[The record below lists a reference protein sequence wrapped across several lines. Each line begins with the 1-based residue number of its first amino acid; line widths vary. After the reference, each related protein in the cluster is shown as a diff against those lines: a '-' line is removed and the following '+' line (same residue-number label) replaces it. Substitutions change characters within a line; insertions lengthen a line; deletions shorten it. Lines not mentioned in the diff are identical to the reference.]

1 MFRLSKTVLKLVFIL
16 FVQQNAFAQ
25 NNTINLSFNN
35 ADVDAVIATVARA
48 TNRSIIVDPKVR
60 GKISLM
66 SSQPLTPDQAIDS
79 LSTALRMNG
88 FALVNTPG
96 GYRVVTEADAKLQSS
111 QTYTGTTGVTGD
123 QIITRVFQLN
133 FESAANVVNL
143 LRPLISPNNTINA
156 LPGNNSILVTD
167 YASNIGRIEKIIQSI
182 DNPTATKVETIALKN
197 AQAVKIA
204 ALVNRA
210 LETSVPQG
218 GDPTS
223 RPTVLADPRTNSLIV
238 RGGNAERLGQ
248 IRRLVATLDTS
259 RNVGSI
265 YVVPL
270 KNAEAAKLAIT
281 LRALVAADGSSNDPT
296 NSNAQGNTNL
306 NALAPMIPNQGG
318 IPPMNPGG
326 GMGGIGGVGGASPL
340 GGGVSAGASTA
351 LTSTSAPSTGGI
363 IQADPNTNSL
373 IITATE
379 PVFND
384 LMKVI
389 AQLDRRRAQVYIE
402 SMIVEL
408 TDANAAEL
416 GVQWQALNSSN
427 TAFAGTNFNGPAA
440 SGNTNILGASAA
452 INAALGAAAGAAVAG
467 PTLGFGLNVGSI
479 TSFGNNLA
487 FSSLLRA
494 VSTISGANVL
504 STPNLMTLDNEEA
517 RIIVG
522 QNIPIVTG
530 SYAQTGSSSTVTPFQ
545 TFARQ
550 DVGLTLRV
558 RPQVSENGTVKLQIF
573 QEVSSIQD
581 VSSTTGI
588 ILNKRNVE
596 SNVIVEDGQI
606 IVLGGL
612 IGDNYT
618 DGSSKIPLL
627 GDLPLIGQL
636 FRYDNKSRT
645 RTNLMVFIRPT
656 VLRTNE
662 QNNIFSNNKVDDFEE
677 KRKNFVQAPL
687 LLKKENLDASN
698 LRDVR
703 DIMHDIAP

>member
-1 MFRLSKTVLKLVFIL
+1 MFRLFKTTFTLVLIL
-16 FVQQNAFAQ
+16 LVQQNIFAQ
-25 NNTINLSFNN
+25 SSGINLSFNN
-35 ADVDAVIATVARA
+35 ADVEAVISTVARA
-48 TNRSIIVDPKVR
+48 TNRTIVVDPKVR
-60 GKISLM
+60 GKISLS
-66 SSQPLTPDQAIDS
+66 SSQALTPDQAIDS

-88 FALVNTPG
+88 FALVNTAG

-111 QTYTGTTGVTGD
+111 QTYTSTTGVTGD

-133 FESAANVVNL
+133 FESAANVVAII
-143 LRPLISPNNTINA
+143 RPLVSPNNTINA

-167 YASNIGRIEKIIQSI
+167 YASNIGRIEKIIQSV
-182 DNPTATKVETIALKN
+182 DNPTSTKVETIALKN
-197 AQAVKIA
+197 AQASKVA
-204 ALVNRA
+204 SLVNRA

-218 GDPTS
+218 SDPMS
-223 RPTVLADPRTNSLIV
+223 KPTILADPRTNSLII
-238 RGGNAERLGQ
+238 RGGNAERLAQ
-248 IRRLVATLDTS
+248 IRRLAAQLDAS
-259 RNVGSI
+259 KNVGNI

-281 LRALVAADGSSNDPT
+281 LRALVAADNSSADPT
-296 NSNAQGNTNL
+296 NINPQGNANVNAQ
-306 NALAPMIPNQGG
+306 MPNQSA
-318 IPPMNPGG
+318 INPMNVA
-326 GMGGIGGVGGASPL
+326 GMNIANPL
-340 GGGVSAGASTA
+340 GGGPSAAASSA

-379 PVFND
+379 PVYKD
-384 LMKVI
+384 LLKVI
-389 AQLDRRRAQVYIE
+389 EQLDRRRAQVYIE

-408 TDANAAEL
+408 TAANAAEL
-416 GVQWQALNSSN
+416 GVQWQALNSAN
-427 TAFAGTNFNGPAA
+427 TAYGGTNFNGPAS
-440 SGNTNILGASAA
+440 SGNTNIFGASAA
-452 INAALGAAAGAAVAG
+452 INSALGTAAAGAAVPA
-467 PTLGFGLNVGSI
+467 LGLGLNIGSI
-479 TSFGNNLA
+479 TNFGSNLA

-530 SYAQTGSSSTVTPFQ
+530 SYAQTGSTATVTPFQ
-545 TFARQ
+545 TYTRQ

-627 GDLPLIGQL
+627 GDLPLIGGL

-645 RTNLMVFIRPT
+645 RTNLMVFIRPS
-656 VLRTNE
+656 VLRNNE
-662 QNNIFSNNKVDDFEE
+662 QNNIFSNNKLDDLEE
-677 KRKNFVQAPL
+677 KRKTFVQAPM
-687 LLKKENLDASN
+687 LLKKENLTATT
-698 LRDVR
+698 LRDIR
-703 DIMHDIAP
+703 DIMHDVAP

>member
-1 MFRLSKTVLKLVFIL
+1 VLIL
-16 FVQQNAFAQ
+16 LVQQNIFAQ
-25 NNTINLSFNN
+25 SSGINLSFNN
-35 ADVDAVIATVARA
+35 ADVEAVISTVARA
-48 TNRSIIVDPKVR
+48 TNRSIVIDPKVR
-60 GKISLM
+60 GKISLN
-66 SSQPLTPDQAIDS
+66 SSQALTPDQAIDS

-88 FALVNTPG
+88 FALVNTAG

-111 QTYTGTTGVTGD
+111 QTYTSRTGVTGD

-133 FESAANVVNL
+133 FESAANVVAII
-143 LRPLISPNNTINA
+143 RPLVSPNNTINA

-167 YASNIGRIEKIIQSI
+167 YASNIERIEKIIQSV
-182 DNPTATKVETIALKN
+182 DNPSSTRVETIALKN
-197 AQAVKIA
+197 AQAIKVA
-204 ALVNRA
+204 SLVNRA

-218 GDPTS
+218 GDPMS
-223 RPTVLADPRTNSLIV
+223 KPTILADPRTNSLII
-238 RGGNAERLGQ
+238 RGGNPERLAQ
-248 IRRLVATLDTS
+248 IRGLAAKLDAS
-259 RNVGSI
+259 KNVGNI

-270 KNAEAAKLAIT
+270 KNAEASKLAIT
-281 LRALVAADGSSNDPT
+281 LRALVAADNSSADPG
-296 NSNAQGNTNL
+296 NVNPQGNANL
-306 NALAPMIPNQGG
+306 NAQVPNQGV
-318 IPPMNPGG
+318 INPMTAV
-326 GMGGIGGVGGASPL
+326 GMNSANPL
-340 GGGVSAGASTA
+340 GGAPSAAASSA
-351 LTSTSAPSTGGI
+351 LTSSSAPSTGGV

-379 PVFND
+379 PVYKD
-384 LMKVI
+384 LLRVI
-389 AQLDRRRAQVYIE
+389 EQLDRRRAQVYIE

-408 TDANAAEL
+408 TAANAAEL
-416 GVQWQALNSSN
+416 GVQWQALNGSN
-427 TAFAGTNFNGPAA
+427 TAYAGTNFNGPAS
-440 SGNTNILGASAA
+440 SGNTNIFGSSAT
-452 INAALGAAAGAAVAG
+452 INSVLGAAAVGAAVPA
-467 PTLGFGLNVGSI
+467 LGLGLNIGSI
-479 TSFGNNLA
+479 TNFGNNLA

-530 SYAQTGSSSTVTPFQ
+530 SYAQTGSTATVTPFQ
-545 TFARQ
+545 TYTRQ

-627 GDLPLIGQL
+627 GDLPLIGGL

-645 RTNLMVFIRPT
+645 RTNLMVFIRPS
-656 VLRTNE
+656 VLRNND
-662 QNNIFSNNKVDDFEE
+662 QNNIFSNNKLDDLEE
-677 KRKNFVQAPL
+677 KRKTFVQAPL
-687 LLKKENLDASN
+687 LLKKENLTATT
-698 LRDVR
+698 LRDIR
-703 DIMHDIAP
+703 DIMHDVAP

>member
-1 MFRLSKTVLKLVFIL
+1 MFRLSRTFLQLVLIL
-16 FVQQNAFAQ
+16 FVQQNSFAQ
-25 NNTINLSFNN
+25 NNNINLNFNN
-35 ADVDAVIATVARA
+35 ADVDAVISTISRA

-66 SSQPLTPDQAIDS
+66 SSQPLTPDQAIDR

-111 QTYTGTTGVTGD
+111 QLYTARTDVAGD
-123 QIITRVFQLN
+123 QIITRVFHLN
-133 FESAANVVNL
+133 FASAANVVNL

-156 LPGNNSILVTD
+156 LPGNNSIVVTD
-167 YASNIGRIEKIIQSI
+167 YASNLGRIEKIIQSV
-182 DNPTATKVETIALKN
+182 DNPAATKVETIALNN
-197 AQAVKIA
+197 AQAAKVA

-218 GDPTS
+218 GDPLS
-223 RPTVLADPRTNSLIV
+223 KPTVLADPRTNSLII
-238 RGGNAERLGQ
+238 RSGNAERLAQ

-259 RNVGSI
+259 KNVGSI

-296 NSNAQGNTNL
+296 NTNAQGNSNI
-306 NALAPMIPNQGG
+306 NARAPTTPNQGAAAA
-318 IPPMNPGG
+318 MNLGGAGG
-326 GMGGIGGVGGASPL
+326 GAGGANPL
-340 GGGVSAGASTA
+340 GGGSSAAASTA
-351 LTSTSAPSTGGI
+351 LTSTSEPSTGGI

-379 PVFND
+379 PVFRD

-408 TDANAAEL
+408 TDQNAAEL

-427 TAFAGTNFNGPAA
+427 TAFAGTNFIGPTT
-440 SGNTNILGASAA
+440 SGNTNIIGASAA
-452 INAALGAAAGAAVAG
+452 INAVLGTAGAVATA
-467 PTLGFGLNVGSI
+467 PLGLGLNVGSI
-479 TSFGNNLA
+479 TSFGKNLA

-530 SYAQTGSSSTVTPFQ
+530 SYAQTGSATTVTPFQ
-545 TFARQ
+545 TFTRQ

-573 QEVSSIQD
+573 QEVSSIQNF
-581 VSSTTGI
+581 SAATGVV
-588 ILNKRNVE
+588 LNKRNVE

-612 IGDNYT
+612 IGDDYT
-618 DGSSKIPLL
+618 DGSSKIPWL
-627 GDLPLIGQL
+627 GDLPLIGAL
-636 FRYDNKSRT
+636 FRYDNKSRK
-645 RTNLMVFIRPT
+645 RSNLMVFIRPT
-656 VLRTNE
+656 VLRNNE
-662 QNNIFSNNKVDDFEE
+662 ENNIFSNNKLDDMEE
-677 KRKNFVQAPL
+677 KRKSFVQAPM
-687 LLKKENLDASN
+687 LLKKENLNASD

>member
-1 MFRLSKTVLKLVFIL
+1 MFRLFKTTFTLVLIL
-16 FVQQNAFAQ
+16 LVQQNIFAQ
-25 NNTINLSFNN
+25 SSGINLSFNN
-35 ADVDAVIATVARA
+35 ADVEAVISTVARA
-48 TNRSIIVDPKVR
+48 TNRTIVVDPKVR
-60 GKISLM
+60 GKISLS
-66 SSQPLTPDQAIDS
+66 SSQALTPDQAIDS

-88 FALVNTPG
+88 FALVNTAG

-111 QTYTGTTGVTGD
+111 QTYTSTTGVTGD

-133 FESAANVVNL
+133 FESAANVVAII
-143 LRPLISPNNTINA
+143 RPLVSPNNTINA

-167 YASNIGRIEKIIQSI
+167 YASNIGRIEKIIQSV
-182 DNPTATKVETIALKN
+182 DNPTSTKVETIALKN
-197 AQAVKIA
+197 AQASKVA
-204 ALVNRA
+204 SLVNRA

-218 GDPTS
+218 SDPMS
-223 RPTVLADPRTNSLIV
+223 KPTILADPRTNSLII
-238 RGGNAERLGQ
+238 RGGNAERLAQ
-248 IRRLVATLDTS
+248 IRRLAAQLDAS
-259 RNVGSI
+259 KNVGNI

-281 LRALVAADGSSNDPT
+281 LRALVAADNSSADPT
-296 NSNAQGNTNL
+296 NINPQGNANVNAQ
-306 NALAPMIPNQGG
+306 IPNQSA
-318 IPPMNPGG
+318 INPMNVA
-326 GMGGIGGVGGASPL
+326 GMNIANPL
-340 GGGVSAGASTA
+340 GGGPSAAASSA

-379 PVFND
+379 PVYKD
-384 LMKVI
+384 LLKVI
-389 AQLDRRRAQVYIE
+389 EQLDRRRAQVYIE

-408 TDANAAEL
+408 TAANAAEL
-416 GVQWQALNSSN
+416 GVQWQALNSAN
-427 TAFAGTNFNGPAA
+427 TAYGGTNFNGPAS
-440 SGNTNILGASAA
+440 SGNTNIFGASAA
-452 INAALGAAAGAAVAG
+452 INSALGTAAAGAAVPA
-467 PTLGFGLNVGSI
+467 LGLGLNIGSI
-479 TSFGNNLA
+479 TNFGSNLA

-530 SYAQTGSSSTVTPFQ
+530 SYAQTGSTATVTPFQ
-545 TFARQ
+545 TYTRQ

-627 GDLPLIGQL
+627 GDLPLIGGL

-645 RTNLMVFIRPT
+645 RTNLMVFIRPS
-656 VLRTNE
+656 VLRNNE
-662 QNNIFSNNKVDDFEE
+662 QNNIFSNNKLDDLEE
-677 KRKNFVQAPL
+677 KRKTFVQAPL
-687 LLKKENLDASN
+687 LLKKENLTATT
-698 LRDVR
+698 LRDIR
-703 DIMHDIAP
+703 DIMHDVAP

>member
-1 MFRLSKTVLKLVFIL
+1 MFRLSKTFLQLVLTL
-16 FVQQNAFAQ
+16 FVQQNSFAQ
-25 NNTINLSFNN
+25 NNNINLNFNN
-35 ADVDAVIATVARA
+35 ADVDAVISTIARA

-66 SSQPLTPDQAIDS
+66 SSQPLTPDQAIDR

-111 QTYTGTTGVTGD
+111 QTFSSTTGVTGD
-123 QIITRVFQLN
+123 QIITRVFHLN
-133 FESAANVVNL
+133 FASAASVVNL

-167 YASNIGRIEKIIQSI
+167 YASNLGRIEKIIQSV
-182 DNPTATKVETIALKN
+182 DNPSATKVETIALKN
-197 AQAVKIA
+197 ALATKVAV
-204 ALVNRA
+204 LVNRA

-218 GDPTS
+218 SDPTS
-223 RPTVLADPRTNSLIV
+223 KPTVLADPRTNSLII
-238 RGGNAERLGQ
+238 RSGNAERLVQ

-259 RNVGSI
+259 KNVGSI

-281 LRALVAADGSSNDPT
+281 LRALVAAESASSDST
-296 NSNAQGNTNL
+296 NTNTQGNPNL
-306 NALAPMIPNQGG
+306 NAQTPMNPNQGG
-318 IPPMNPGG
+318 VSPMNIGG
-326 GMGGIGGVGGASPL
+326 GAGGANSL
-340 GGGVSAGASTA
+340 GGGPSAAATTA
-351 LTSTSAPSTGGI
+351 LTSSSNPSTGGI

-379 PVFND
+379 PVFKD

-402 SMIVEL
+402 SIIVEL
-408 TDANAAEL
+408 SDANAAEL

-427 TAFAGTNFNGPAA
+427 TAFAGTNFTGPAT
-440 SGNTNILGASAA
+440 SGNTNIIGASAA
-452 INAALGAAAGAAVAG
+452 INAVLGAAAVGTTAPAA
-467 PTLGFGLNVGSI
+467 LGLGLNVGTI
-479 TSFGNNLA
+479 TTFGNNLA

-494 VSTISGANVL
+494 ISTISGSNVL

-517 RIIVG
+517 RIVVG
-522 QNIPIVTG
+522 ENIPIVTG
-530 SYAQTGSSSTVTPFQ
+530 SYAQTGSTSTVTPFQ
-545 TFARQ
+545 TFTRQ

-558 RPQVSENGTVKLQIF
+558 RPQVSDNGTVKLQIF
-573 QEVSSIQD
+573 QEVSSIQSG
-581 VSSTTGI
+581 SSTTGY

-618 DGSSKIPLL
+618 DGSSKIPFL
-627 GDLPLIGQL
+627 GDIPLIGGL
-636 FRYDNKSRT
+636 FRYDNKSRK
-645 RTNLMVFIRPT
+645 RTNLMVFIRPS
-656 VLRTNE
+656 VLRNNE
-662 QNNIFSNNKVDDFEE
+662 QNNIFSNNKLDDFEE
-677 KRKNFVQAPL
+677 KRKSFTQVPL
-687 LLKKENLDASN
+687 FPKNDNLNTAS

-703 DIMHDIAP
+703 DIMHNIAP

>member
-1 MFRLSKTVLKLVFIL
+1 MFGSLKTICTLALLLI
-16 FVQQNAFAQ
+16 VQQNCFAQ
-25 NNTINLSFNN
+25 NTGINLAFNN
-35 ADVDAVIATVARA
+35 ADVEAVIATVSRA
-48 TNRSIIVDPKVR
+48 TNRSIVVDPKVR
-60 GKISLM
+60 GKISLN

-88 FALVNTPG
+88 FALVNTAG

-111 QTYTGTTGVTGD
+111 QTYTATTGVTGD

-133 FESAANVVNL
+133 FESAANVVAII
-143 LRPLISPNNTINA
+143 RPLVSPNNTINA

-167 YASNIGRIEKIIQSI
+167 YASNIGRIEKIIQSV
-182 DNPTATKVETIALKN
+182 DNPRSSRVETIALKN
-197 AQAVKIA
+197 AQASKVA
-204 ALVNRA
+204 SLVNRA

-218 GDPTS
+218 GDPMS
-223 RPTVLADPRTNSLIV
+223 KPTILADPRTNSLII
-238 RGGNAERLGQ
+238 RGGNAERLAQ
-248 IRRLVATLDTS
+248 IRGLAAKLDAS
-259 RNVGSI
+259 KNVGNI

-281 LRALVAADGSSNDPT
+281 LRALVAADNSSADST
-296 NSNAQGNTNL
+296 NINPQGNANVNAQ
-306 NALAPMIPNQGG
+306 IPNQSA
-318 IPPMNPGG
+318 INPMNVA
-326 GMGGIGGVGGASPL
+326 GMNSTNSLGGAP
-340 GGGVSAGASTA
+340 SAAASSA
-351 LTSTSAPSTGGI
+351 LTSSSAPSTGGV

-379 PVFND
+379 PVYKD
-384 LMKVI
+384 LLRVI
-389 AQLDRRRAQVYIE
+389 EQLDRRRAQVYIE

-408 TDANAAEL
+408 TAANAAEL
-416 GVQWQALNSSN
+416 GVQWQALNSAN
-427 TAFAGTNFNGPAA
+427 TAFGGTNFNGPAT
-440 SGNTNILGASAA
+440 SGNTNIFGASAA
-452 INAALGAAAGAAVAG
+452 INSALGTAAAGAAVPA
-467 PTLGFGLNVGSI
+467 LGLGLNIGSI
-479 TSFGNNLA
+479 TNFGSNLA

-530 SYAQTGSSSTVTPFQ
+530 SYAQTGSTATVTPFQ
-545 TFARQ
+545 TFTRQ

-581 VSSTTGI
+581 ASSTTGI

-627 GDLPLIGQL
+627 GDLPLIGGL

-645 RTNLMVFIRPT
+645 RTNLMVFIRPS
-656 VLRTNE
+656 VLRNNE
-662 QNNIFSNNKVDDFEE
+662 QNNIFSNNKLDDLEE
-677 KRKNFVQAPL
+677 KRKTFVQAPL
-687 LLKKENLDASN
+687 LLKKENLTATT
-698 LRDVR
+698 LRDIR

>member
-1 MFRLSKTVLKLVFIL
+1 MFRLFKTTFTLVLIL
-16 FVQQNAFAQ
+16 LVQQNIFAQ
-25 NNTINLSFNN
+25 SSGINLSFNN
-35 ADVDAVIATVARA
+35 ADVEAVISTVARA
-48 TNRSIIVDPKVR
+48 TNRTIVVDPKVR
-60 GKISLM
+60 GKISLS
-66 SSQPLTPDQAIDS
+66 SSQALTPDQAIDS

-88 FALVNTPG
+88 FALVNTAG

-111 QTYTGTTGVTGD
+111 QTYTSTTGVTGD

-133 FESAANVVNL
+133 FESAANVVAII
-143 LRPLISPNNTINA
+143 RPLVSPNNTINA

-167 YASNIGRIEKIIQSI
+167 YASNIGRIEKIIQSV
-182 DNPTATKVETIALKN
+182 DNPTSTKVETIALKN
-197 AQAVKIA
+197 AQASKVA
-204 ALVNRA
+204 SLVNRA

-218 GDPTS
+218 SDPMS
-223 RPTVLADPRTNSLIV
+223 KPTILADPRTNSLII
-238 RGGNAERLGQ
+238 RGGNAERLAQ
-248 IRRLVATLDTS
+248 IRRLAAQLDAS
-259 RNVGSI
+259 KNVGNI

-281 LRALVAADGSSNDPT
+281 LRALVAADNSSADPT
-296 NSNAQGNTNL
+296 NINPQGNANVNAQ
-306 NALAPMIPNQGG
+306 MPNQSA
-318 IPPMNPGG
+318 INPMNVA
-326 GMGGIGGVGGASPL
+326 GMNIANPL
-340 GGGVSAGASTA
+340 GGGPSAAASSA

-379 PVFND
+379 PVYKD
-384 LMKVI
+384 LLKVI
-389 AQLDRRRAQVYIE
+389 EQLDRRRAQVYIE

-408 TDANAAEL
+408 TAANAAEL
-416 GVQWQALNSSN
+416 GVQWQALNSAN
-427 TAFAGTNFNGPAA
+427 TAYGGTNFNGPAS
-440 SGNTNILGASAA
+440 SGNTNIFGASAA
-452 INAALGAAAGAAVAG
+452 INSALGTAAAGAAVPA
-467 PTLGFGLNVGSI
+467 LGLGLNIGSI
-479 TSFGNNLA
+479 TNFGSNLA

-530 SYAQTGSSSTVTPFQ
+530 SYAQTGSTATVTPFQ
-545 TFARQ
+545 TYTRQ

-627 GDLPLIGQL
+627 GDLPLIGGL

-645 RTNLMVFIRPT
+645 RTNLMVFIRPS
-656 VLRTNE
+656 VLRNNE
-662 QNNIFSNNKVDDFEE
+662 QNNIFSNNKLDDLEE
-677 KRKNFVQAPL
+677 KRKTFVQAPL
-687 LLKKENLDASN
+687 LLKKENLTATT
-698 LRDVR
+698 LRDIR
-703 DIMHDIAP
+703 DIMHDVAP

>member
-1 MFRLSKTVLKLVFIL
+1 MFSLFKTAFTLVLIL
-16 FVQQNAFAQ
+16 LVQQNIFAQ
-25 NNTINLSFNN
+25 SSGINLSFNN
-35 ADVDAVIATVARA
+35 ADVEAVISTVARA
-48 TNRSIIVDPKVR
+48 TNRTIVVDPKVR
-60 GKISLM
+60 GKISLS
-66 SSQPLTPDQAIDS
+66 SSQALTPDQAIDS

-88 FALVNTPG
+88 FALVNTAG

-111 QTYTGTTGVTGD
+111 QTYTSTTGVTGD

-133 FESAANVVNL
+133 FESAANVVAII
-143 LRPLISPNNTINA
+143 RPLVSPNNTINA

-167 YASNIGRIEKIIQSI
+167 YASNIGRIEKIIQSV
-182 DNPTATKVETIALKN
+182 DNPTSTKVETIALKN
-197 AQAVKIA
+197 AQASKVA
-204 ALVNRA
+204 SLVNRA

-218 GDPTS
+218 SDPMS
-223 RPTVLADPRTNSLIV
+223 KPTILADPRTNSLII
-238 RGGNAERLGQ
+238 RGGNAERLAQ
-248 IRRLVATLDTS
+248 IRRLAAQLDAS
-259 RNVGSI
+259 KNVGNI

-281 LRALVAADGSSNDPT
+281 LRALVAADNSSTDPT
-296 NSNAQGNTNL
+296 NINPQGNANL
-306 NALAPMIPNQGG
+306 NAQIPNQGA
-318 IPPMNPGG
+318 INPMTAV
-326 GMGGIGGVGGASPL
+326 GMNSANPL
-340 GGGVSAGASTA
+340 GGAPSAAASSA
-351 LTSTSAPSTGGI
+351 LTSSSAPSTGGV

-379 PVFND
+379 PVYKD
-384 LMKVI
+384 LLKVI
-389 AQLDRRRAQVYIE
+389 EQLDRRRAQVYIE

-408 TDANAAEL
+408 TAANAAEL

-427 TAFAGTNFNGPAA
+427 TAYAGTNFNGPAS
-440 SGNTNILGASAA
+440 SGNTNIFGSSATVNSILGT
-452 INAALGAAAGAAVAG
+452 AAAGAAVS
-467 PTLGFGLNVGSI
+467 PLGLGLNIGSI
-479 TSFGNNLA
+479 TNFGSNLA

-530 SYAQTGSSSTVTPFQ
+530 SYAQTGSTATVTPFQ
-545 TFARQ
+545 TYTRQ

-627 GDLPLIGQL
+627 GDLPLIGGL

-645 RTNLMVFIRPT
+645 RTNLMVFIRPS
-656 VLRTNE
+656 VLRNNE
-662 QNNIFSNNKVDDFEE
+662 QNNIFSNNKLDDLEE
-677 KRKNFVQAPL
+677 KRKTFVQAPL
-687 LLKKENLDASN
+687 LLKKENLTATT
-698 LRDVR
+698 LRDIR
-703 DIMHDIAP
+703 DIMHDVAP

>member
-1 MFRLSKTVLKLVFIL
+1 MFRLSKTFLQLVLIL
-16 FVQQNAFAQ
+16 FVQQNSFAQ
-25 NNTINLSFNN
+25 NNNINLNFNN
-35 ADVDAVIATVARA
+35 ADVDAVISTIARA

-66 SSQPLTPDQAIDS
+66 SSQPLTPDQAIDR

-111 QTYTGTTGVTGD
+111 QIYTAKTDVAGD
-123 QIITRVFQLN
+123 QIITRVFHLN
-133 FESAANVVNL
+133 FATAANVVNL

-156 LPGNNSILVTD
+156 LPGNNSIVVTD
-167 YASNIGRIEKIIQSI
+167 YASNLGRIEKIIQSV
-182 DNPTATKVETIALKN
+182 DNPAATKVETIALNN
-197 AQAVKIA
+197 AQAAKVA

-218 GDPTS
+218 GDPLS
-223 RPTVLADPRTNSLIV
+223 KPTVLADPRTNSLII
-238 RGGNAERLGQ
+238 RSGNAERLAQ

-259 RNVGSI
+259 KNVGSI

-296 NSNAQGNTNL
+296 NT
-306 NALAPMIPNQGG
+306 NALGNSNINARAPTTPNQGAASA
-318 IPPMNPGG
+318 MNL
-326 GMGGIGGVGGASPL
+326 GGAGGAGGANPL
-340 GGGVSAGASTA
+340 GGGSSAAASTA
-351 LTSTSAPSTGGI
+351 LTSTSEPSTGGI

-379 PVFND
+379 PVFRD

-408 TDANAAEL
+408 TDQNAAEL

-427 TAFAGTNFNGPAA
+427 TAFAGTNFIGPST
-440 SGNTNILGASAA
+440 SGNTNIIGASAA
-452 INAALGAAAGAAVAG
+452 INAVLGTAGAVATA
-467 PTLGFGLNVGSI
+467 PLGLGLNVGSI
-479 TSFGNNLA
+479 TSFGKNLA

-530 SYAQTGSSSTVTPFQ
+530 SYAQTGSATTVTPFQ
-545 TFARQ
+545 TFTRQ

-573 QEVSSIQD
+573 QEVSSIQNFSAANG
-581 VSSTTGI
+581 VV
-588 ILNKRNVE
+588 LNKRNVE

-612 IGDNYT
+612 IGDDYT
-618 DGSSKIPLL
+618 DGSSKIPWL
-627 GDLPLIGQL
+627 GDLPLIGAL
-636 FRYDNKSRT
+636 FRYDNKSRK
-645 RTNLMVFIRPT
+645 RSNLMVFIRPT
-656 VLRTNE
+656 VLRNNE
-662 QNNIFSNNKVDDFEE
+662 ENNIFSNNKLDDMEE
-677 KRKNFVQAPL
+677 KRKSFVQAPM
-687 LLKKENLDASN
+687 LLKKENLNASD

>member
-1 MFRLSKTVLKLVFIL
+1 MFRLSKTVLKLVFVL

-111 QTYTGTTGVTGD
+111 QTFTATPGVTGD

-167 YASNIGRIEKIIQSI
+167 YASNIGRIEKIIQSV
-182 DNPTATKVETIALKN
+182 DNPTATKVETIALRN

-210 LETSVPQG
+210 LETSGAPQG
-218 GDPTS
+218 SDPLS
-223 RPTVLADPRTNSLIV
+223 KPTVLADPRTNSLII

-259 RNVGSI
+259 KNVGSI

-270 KNAEAAKLAIT
+270 KNAEASKLAIT
-281 LRALVAADGSSNDPT
+281 LRALVAADSSSNDPN

-306 NALAPMIPNQGG
+306 NALAPMVPNQGG
-318 IPPMNPGG
+318 IPPMNMGGG
-326 GMGGIGGVGGASPL
+326 GMGGVGGANSL
-340 GGGVSAGASTA
+340 GGGPSAGATTA

-408 TDANAAEL
+408 TDTNAAEL

-427 TAFAGTNFNGPAA
+427 TAFAGTNFTNLP
-440 SGNTNILGASAA
+440 STTNIIGASAA
-452 INAALGAAAGAAVAG
+452 INAVLGAGAVGVAA
-467 PTLGFGLNVGSI
+467 PILGTGLNVGSI
-479 TSFGNNLA
+479 TNFGNNVA

-494 VSTISGANVL
+494 ITNISGANVL

-545 TFARQ
+545 TYTRQ

-558 RPQVSENGTVKLQIF
+558 RPQVSDNGTVKLQIF
-573 QEVSSIQD
+573 QEQSSILDQ
-581 VSSTTGI
+581 SQASGI

-618 DGSSKIPLL
+618 DGSSKIPVL
-627 GDLPLIGQL
+627 GDIPIIGQL

-662 QNNIFSNNKVDDFEE
+662 QNNIFSNNKLDDFEE

-687 LLKKENLDASN
+687 LLKKENLNASN

>member
-1 MFRLSKTVLKLVFIL
+1 MFRLFKTAFTLASIL
-16 FVQQNAFAQ
+16 LVQQNIFAQ
-25 NNTINLSFNN
+25 GSGINLSFNN
-35 ADVDAVIATVARA
+35 ADVEAVISTVARA
-48 TNRSIIVDPKVR
+48 TNRTIVVDPKVR
-60 GKISLM
+60 GKISLN
-66 SSQPLTPDQAIDS
+66 SSQALTPDQAIDS

-88 FALVNTPG
+88 FALVNTAG

-111 QTYTGTTGVTGD
+111 QTYTSTTGVTGD

-133 FESAANVVNL
+133 FESAANVVAII
-143 LRPLISPNNTINA
+143 RPLVSPNNTINA

-167 YASNIGRIEKIIQSI
+167 YASNIGRIEKIIQSV
-182 DNPTATKVETIALKN
+182 DNPTSTKVETIALKN
-197 AQAVKIA
+197 AQAGKVA
-204 ALVNRA
+204 GLVNRA

-218 GDPTS
+218 SDPMS
-223 RPTVLADPRTNSLIV
+223 KPTILADPRTNSLII
-238 RGGNAERLGQ
+238 RGGNAERLAQ
-248 IRRLVATLDTS
+248 IRRLAAQLDAAK
-259 RNVGSI
+259 NVGNI

-281 LRALVAADGSSNDPT
+281 LRALVAADSSSADAT
-296 NSNAQGNTNL
+296 NINPQGNANL
-306 NALAPMIPNQGG
+306 NAQVPNQGA
-318 IPPMNPGG
+318 INPMTAV
-326 GMGGIGGVGGASPL
+326 GMNNANPL
-340 GGGVSAGASTA
+340 GGAPSAAASSA
-351 LTSTSAPSTGGI
+351 LTSSSAPSTGGV

-379 PVFND
+379 PVYKD
-384 LMKVI
+384 LLRVI
-389 AQLDRRRAQVYIE
+389 EQLDRRRAQVYIE

-408 TDANAAEL
+408 TAANAAEL

-427 TAFAGTNFNGPAA
+427 TAYAGTNFNGPAS
-440 SGNTNILGASAA
+440 SGNTNIFGSSATVNSILGTA
-452 INAALGAAAGAAVAG
+452 GAGAAVS
-467 PTLGFGLNVGSI
+467 PLGLGLNIGSI
-479 TSFGNNLA
+479 TNFGSNLA

-530 SYAQTGSSSTVTPFQ
+530 SYAQTGSTATVTPFQ
-545 TFARQ
+545 TFTRQ

-627 GDLPLIGQL
+627 GDLPLIGGL

-645 RTNLMVFIRPT
+645 RTNLMVFIRPS
-656 VLRTNE
+656 VLRNNE
-662 QNNIFSNNKVDDFEE
+662 QNNIFSNNKLDDLEE
-677 KRKNFVQAPL
+677 KRKTFVQAPL
-687 LLKKENLDASN
+687 LLKKENLNATT
-698 LRDVR
+698 LRDIR

>member
-1 MFRLSKTVLKLVFIL
+1 MFRLSKTVLKLVFVL

-111 QTYTGTTGVTGD
+111 QTFTATPGVTGD

-167 YASNIGRIEKIIQSI
+167 YASNIGRIEKIIQSV
-182 DNPTATKVETIALKN
+182 DNPTATKVETIALRN

-210 LETSVPQG
+210 LETSGAPQG
-218 GDPTS
+218 GDPLS
-223 RPTVLADPRTNSLIV
+223 KPTVLADPRTNSLII

-248 IRRLVATLDTS
+248 IRRLVASLDTS
-259 RNVGSI
+259 KNVGSI

-270 KNAEAAKLAIT
+270 KNAEASKLAIT
-281 LRALVAADGSSNDPT
+281 LRALVAADSSSNDPN

-306 NALAPMIPNQGG
+306 NALTPMVPNQGG
-318 IPPMNPGG
+318 IPPMNMGGG
-326 GMGGIGGVGGASPL
+326 GMGGVGGANSL
-340 GGGVSAGASTA
+340 GGGPSAGATTA

-408 TDANAAEL
+408 TDTNAAEL

-427 TAFAGTNFNGPAA
+427 TAFAGTNFTNLP
-440 SGNTNILGASAA
+440 STTNIIGASAA
-452 INAALGAAAGAAVAG
+452 INAVLGTGALGVAA
-467 PTLGFGLNVGSI
+467 PLLGTGLNVGSI
-479 TSFGNNLA
+479 TNFGNNVA

-494 VSTISGANVL
+494 VTNISGANVL

-545 TFARQ
+545 TYTRQ

-558 RPQVSENGTVKLQIF
+558 RPQVSDNGTVKLQIF
-573 QEVSSIQD
+573 QEQSSIQD
-581 VSSTTGI
+581 ASQTSGI

-627 GDLPLIGQL
+627 GDIPIIGQL
-636 FRYDNKSRT
+636 FRYDNKSRQ

-662 QNNIFSNNKVDDFEE
+662 QNNIFSNNKLDDFEE

>member
-1 MFRLSKTVLKLVFIL
+1 MLALIL
-16 FVQQNAFAQ
+16 FVQQNCFAQ
-25 NNTINLSFNN
+25 NNGINLAFNN
-35 ADVDAVIATVARA
+35 ADVEAVISTVARA
-48 TNRSIIVDPKVR
+48 TNRSIVVDPKVR
-60 GKISLM
+60 GKISLN
-66 SSQPLTPDQAIDS
+66 SSQALTPDQAIDS

-88 FALVNTPG
+88 FALVNTAG

-111 QTYTGTTGVTGD
+111 QTYTSTTGVTGD

-133 FESAANVVNL
+133 FESAANVVAII
-143 LRPLISPNNTINA
+143 RPLVSPNNTINA

-167 YASNIGRIEKIIQSI
+167 YASNIERIEKIIQSV
-182 DNPTATKVETIALKN
+182 DNPSSSRVETIALKN
-197 AQAVKIA
+197 AQAIKVA
-204 ALVNRA
+204 SLVNRA

-218 GDPTS
+218 GDPMS
-223 RPTVLADPRTNSLIV
+223 KPTILADPRTNSLII
-238 RGGNAERLGQ
+238 RGGNSERLAQ
-248 IRRLVATLDTS
+248 IRGLAAKLDAS
-259 RNVGSI
+259 KNVGNI

-270 KNAEAAKLAIT
+270 KNAEASKLAIT
-281 LRALVAADGSSNDPT
+281 LRALVAADNSSADPT
-296 NSNAQGNTNL
+296 NASAQGNVNP
-306 NALAPMIPNQGG
+306 NAQIPNQSP
-318 IPPMNPGG
+318 INPMNVG
-326 GMGGIGGVGGASPL
+326 GMNNANPL
-340 GGGVSAGASTA
+340 GGAPSAAASSA
-351 LTSTSAPSTGGI
+351 LTSTSAPSTGGM

-379 PVFND
+379 PVYKD
-384 LMKVI
+384 LLRVI
-389 AQLDRRRAQVYIE
+389 EQLDRRRAQVYIE

-408 TDANAAEL
+408 TAANAAEL
-416 GVQWQALNSSN
+416 GVQSQALNGSN
-427 TAFAGTNFNGPAA
+427 TAFAGTNFNGPAS
-440 SGNTNILGASAA
+440 SGNTNIFGSSAT
-452 INAALGAAAGAAVAG
+452 INSVLGAAAVGAAVPA
-467 PTLGFGLNVGSI
+467 LGLGLNLGSI
-479 TSFGNNLA
+479 TNFGNNLA

-530 SYAQTGSSSTVTPFQ
+530 SYAQTGSTATVTPFQ
-545 TFARQ
+545 TYTRQ

-627 GDLPLIGQL
+627 GDIPLIGGL

-645 RTNLMVFIRPT
+645 RTNLMVFIRPS
-656 VLRTNE
+656 VLRNND
-662 QNNIFSNNKVDDFEE
+662 QNNIFSNNKLDDLEE
-677 KRKNFVQAPL
+677 KRKTFVQAPL
-687 LLKKENLDASN
+687 LLKKENLTATT
-698 LRDVR
+698 LRDIR
-703 DIMHDIAP
+703 DIMHDVAP

>member
-1 MFRLSKTVLKLVFIL
+1 
-16 FVQQNAFAQ
+16 
-25 NNTINLSFNN
+25 
-35 ADVDAVIATVARA
+35 
-48 TNRSIIVDPKVR
+48 
-60 GKISLM
+60 
-66 SSQPLTPDQAIDS
+66 
-79 LSTALRMNG
+79 
-88 FALVNTPG
+88 
-96 GYRVVTEADAKLQSS
+96 
-111 QTYTGTTGVTGD
+111 VTGD

-133 FESAANVVNL
+133 FESAANVVAII
-143 LRPLISPNNTINA
+143 RPLVSPNNTINA

-167 YASNIGRIEKIIQSI
+167 YASNIGRIEKIIQSV
-182 DNPTATKVETIALKN
+182 DNPTSTKVETIALKN
-197 AQAVKIA
+197 AQASKVA
-204 ALVNRA
+204 SLVNRA

-218 GDPTS
+218 SDPMS
-223 RPTVLADPRTNSLIV
+223 KPTILADPRTNSLII
-238 RGGNAERLGQ
+238 RGGNAERLAQ
-248 IRRLVATLDTS
+248 IRRLAAQLDAS
-259 RNVGSI
+259 KNVGNI

-281 LRALVAADGSSNDPT
+281 LRALVAADNSSTDPT
-296 NSNAQGNTNL
+296 NINPQGNANL
-306 NALAPMIPNQGG
+306 NAQIPNQGA
-318 IPPMNPGG
+318 INPMTAV
-326 GMGGIGGVGGASPL
+326 GMNSANPL
-340 GGGVSAGASTA
+340 GGAPSAAASSA
-351 LTSTSAPSTGGI
+351 LTSSSAPSTGGV

-379 PVFND
+379 PVYKD
-384 LMKVI
+384 LLKVI
-389 AQLDRRRAQVYIE
+389 EQLDRRRAQVYIE

-408 TDANAAEL
+408 TAANAAEL

-427 TAFAGTNFNGPAA
+427 TAYAGTNFNGPAS
-440 SGNTNILGASAA
+440 SGNTNIFGSSATVNSILGT
-452 INAALGAAAGAAVAG
+452 AAAGAAVS
-467 PTLGFGLNVGSI
+467 PLGLGLNIGSI
-479 TSFGNNLA
+479 TNFGSNLA

-530 SYAQTGSSSTVTPFQ
+530 SYAQTGSTATVTPFQ
-545 TFARQ
+545 TYTRQ

-627 GDLPLIGQL
+627 GNLPLIGGL

-645 RTNLMVFIRPT
+645 RTNLMVFIRPS
-656 VLRTNE
+656 VLRNNE
-662 QNNIFSNNKVDDFEE
+662 QNNIFSNNKLDDLEE
-677 KRKNFVQAPL
+677 KRKTFVQAPL
-687 LLKKENLDASN
+687 LLKKENLTATT
-698 LRDVR
+698 LRDIR
-703 DIMHDIAP
+703 DIMHDVAP

>member
-1 MFRLSKTVLKLVFIL
+1 M
-16 FVQQNAFAQ
+16 
-25 NNTINLSFNN
+25 
-35 ADVDAVIATVARA
+35 
-48 TNRSIIVDPKVR
+48 
-60 GKISLM
+60 
-66 SSQPLTPDQAIDS
+66 
-79 LSTALRMNG
+79 
-88 FALVNTPG
+88 
-96 GYRVVTEADAKLQSS
+96 
-111 QTYTGTTGVTGD
+111 
-123 QIITRVFQLN
+123 
-133 FESAANVVNL
+133 
-143 LRPLISPNNTINA
+143 
-156 LPGNNSILVTD
+156 
-167 YASNIGRIEKIIQSI
+167 AS
-182 DNPTATKVETIALKN
+182 
-197 AQAVKIA
+197 
-204 ALVNRA
+204 LVNRA

-218 GDPTS
+218 GDPMVK
-223 RPTVLADPRTNSLIV
+223 PTILADPRPNSLII
-238 RGGNAERLGQ
+238 RGGNAERLAQ
-248 IRRLVATLDTS
+248 IRGLVAKLDAS
-259 RNVGSI
+259 KNIGNI

-281 LRALVAADGSSNDPT
+281 LRALVAADNSSTDPT
-296 NSNAQGNTNL
+296 NTTTPGNANVNTQ
-306 NALAPMIPNQGG
+306 IPNQSP
-318 IPPMNPGG
+318 INPMNVA
-326 GMGGIGGVGGASPL
+326 GMSSANPL
-340 GGGVSAGASTA
+340 GGAPSAAASSA
-351 LTSTSAPSTGGI
+351 LTSSSAPSTGGI

-379 PVFND
+379 PVYKD
-384 LMKVI
+384 LLKVI
-389 AQLDRRRAQVYIE
+389 EQLDRRRAQVYIE

-408 TDANAAEL
+408 TAANAAEL
-416 GVQWQALNSSN
+416 GVQWQALNSAN
-427 TAFAGTNFNGPAA
+427 TAYAGTNFNGPAS
-440 SGNTNILGASAA
+440 SGNTNIFGASAA
-452 INAALGAAAGAAVAG
+452 INSALGTAVAGAAVPA
-467 PTLGFGLNVGSI
+467 LGVGLNIGSI
-479 TSFGNNLA
+479 TNFGSNLA

-530 SYAQTGSSSTVTPFQ
+530 SYAQTGSTATVTPFQ
-545 TFARQ
+545 TYTRQ

-627 GDLPLIGQL
+627 GNLPLIGGL

-645 RTNLMVFIRPT
+645 RTNLMVFIRPS
-656 VLRTNE
+656 VLRNNE
-662 QNNIFSNNKVDDFEE
+662 QNNIFSNNKLDDLEE
-677 KRKNFVQAPL
+677 KRKTFVQAPL
-687 LLKKENLDASN
+687 LLKKENLNATT
-698 LRDVR
+698 LRDIR

>member
-1 MFRLSKTVLKLVFIL
+1 MLRLFRTTVTLVFIV
-16 FVQQNAFAQ
+16 FVQQNCFAQ
-25 NNTINLSFNN
+25 SNGINLAFNN
-35 ADVDAVIATVARA
+35 ADVEAVIATVARA
-48 TNRSIIVDPKVR
+48 TNRSIVVDPKVR
-60 GKISLM
+60 GKISLN
-66 SSQPLTPDQAIDS
+66 SSQALTPDQALDS

-88 FALVNTPG
+88 FALVNTAG

-111 QTYTGTTGVTGD
+111 QTYTSRTSVTGD

-133 FESAANVVNL
+133 FESAANVVAII
-143 LRPLISPNNTINA
+143 RPLVSPNNTINA

-167 YASNIGRIEKIIQSI
+167 YASNIERIEKIIQSV
-182 DNPTATKVETIALKN
+182 DSPASSKVETIPLKN
-197 AQAVKIA
+197 AQASKVA
-204 ALVNRA
+204 SLVNRA

-218 GDPTS
+218 GDPMS
-223 RPTVLADPRTNSLIV
+223 KPTILADPRTNSLII
-238 RGGNAERLGQ
+238 RGGNAERLAQ
-248 IRRLVATLDTS
+248 IRRLAAQLDS
-259 RNVGSI
+259 SKNVGNI

-270 KNAEAAKLAIT
+270 KNAEASKLAIT
-281 LRALVAADGSSNDPT
+281 LRALVAADNSTADPANT
-296 NSNAQGNTNL
+296 NAQGNANL
-306 NALAPMIPNQGG
+306 NAQTSNQ
-318 IPPMNPGG
+318 NPINPINVG
-326 GMGGIGGVGGASPL
+326 GMNAANLLGGAP
-340 GGGVSAGASTA
+340 SAAASSA

-379 PVFND
+379 PVYKD
-384 LMKVI
+384 LLKVI
-389 AQLDRRRAQVYIE
+389 EQLDRRRAQVYIE

-408 TDANAAEL
+408 TAANAAEL

-427 TAFAGTNFNGPAA
+427 TAYAGTNFNGPAS
-440 SGNTNILGASAA
+440 SGNTNIFGASAA
-452 INAALGAAAGAAVAG
+452 INSALGTAAAGAAIPA
-467 PTLGFGLNVGSI
+467 LGLGLNIGSI
-479 TSFGNNLA
+479 TNFGSNLA

-530 SYAQTGSSSTVTPFQ
+530 SYAQTGSTATVTPFQ
-545 TFARQ
+545 TYTRQ

-627 GDLPLIGQL
+627 GDLPLIGGL

-645 RTNLMVFIRPT
+645 RTNLMVFIRPS
-656 VLRTNE
+656 VLRNNE
-662 QNNIFSNNKVDDFEE
+662 QNNIFSNNKLDDLEE
-677 KRKNFVQAPL
+677 KRKTFVQAPL
-687 LLKKENLDASN
+687 LLKKENLTATT
-698 LRDVR
+698 LRDIR
-703 DIMHDIAP
+703 DIMHDVAP

>member
-1 MFRLSKTVLKLVFIL
+1 MFRVFKTAFTLVSIL
-16 FVQQNAFAQ
+16 LVQQNIFAQ
-25 NNTINLSFNN
+25 SSGINLSFNN
-35 ADVDAVIATVARA
+35 ADVEAVISTVARA
-48 TNRSIIVDPKVR
+48 TNRTIVVDPKVR
-60 GKISLM
+60 GKISLS
-66 SSQPLTPDQAIDS
+66 SSQALTPDQAIDS

-88 FALVNTPG
+88 FALVNTAG

-111 QTYTGTTGVTGD
+111 QTYTSTTGVTGD

-133 FESAANVVNL
+133 FESAANVVAII
-143 LRPLISPNNTINA
+143 RPLVSPNNTINA

-167 YASNIGRIEKIIQSI
+167 YASNIGRIEKIIQSV
-182 DNPTATKVETIALKN
+182 DNPTSTKVETIALKN
-197 AQAVKIA
+197 AQASKVA
-204 ALVNRA
+204 SLVNRA

-218 GDPTS
+218 SDPMS
-223 RPTVLADPRTNSLIV
+223 KPTILADPRTNSLII
-238 RGGNAERLGQ
+238 RGGNVERLAQ
-248 IRRLVATLDTS
+248 IRRLAAQLDAS
-259 RNVGSI
+259 KNVGNI

-281 LRALVAADGSSNDPT
+281 LRALVAADSSSADST
-296 NSNAQGNTNL
+296 NINPQGNANL
-306 NALAPMIPNQGG
+306 NAQVPNQGA
-318 IPPMNPGG
+318 INPMTAV
-326 GMGGIGGVGGASPL
+326 GMNSANPL
-340 GGGVSAGASTA
+340 GGAPSAAASSA
-351 LTSTSAPSTGGI
+351 LTSSSAPSTGGV

-379 PVFND
+379 PVYKD
-384 LMKVI
+384 LLRVI
-389 AQLDRRRAQVYIE
+389 EQLDRRRAQVYIE

-408 TDANAAEL
+408 TAANAAEL
-416 GVQWQALNSSN
+416 GVQWQALNSAN
-427 TAFAGTNFNGPAA
+427 TAYGGTNFNGPAS
-440 SGNTNILGASAA
+440 SGNTNIFGASAA
-452 INAALGAAAGAAVAG
+452 INSALGTAAAGAAVPA
-467 PTLGFGLNVGSI
+467 LGLGLNIGSI
-479 TSFGNNLA
+479 TNFGSNLA

-530 SYAQTGSSSTVTPFQ
+530 SYAQTGSTATVTPFQ
-545 TFARQ
+545 TYTRQ

-627 GDLPLIGQL
+627 GDLPLIGGL

-645 RTNLMVFIRPT
+645 RTNLMVFIRPS
-656 VLRTNE
+656 VLRNNE
-662 QNNIFSNNKVDDFEE
+662 QNNIFSNNKLDDLEE
-677 KRKNFVQAPL
+677 KRKTFVQAPL
-687 LLKKENLDASN
+687 LLKKENLNATT
-698 LRDVR
+698 LRDIR

>member
-1 MFRLSKTVLKLVFIL
+1 MFRLSKTFLQLVLIL
-16 FVQQNAFAQ
+16 FVQQNSFAQ
-25 NNTINLSFNN
+25 NNNINLNFNN
-35 ADVDAVIATVARA
+35 ADVDAVISTISRA

-66 SSQPLTPDQAIDS
+66 SSQPLTPDQAIDR

-111 QTYTGTTGVTGD
+111 QIYTAKTDVAGD
-123 QIITRVFQLN
+123 QIITRVFHLN
-133 FESAANVVNL
+133 FASAANVVNL

-156 LPGNNSILVTD
+156 LPGNNSIVVTD
-167 YASNIGRIEKIIQSI
+167 YASNLGRIEKIIQSV
-182 DNPTATKVETIALKN
+182 DNPAATKVETIALNN
-197 AQAVKIA
+197 AQAAKVA

-218 GDPTS
+218 GDPLS
-223 RPTVLADPRTNSLIV
+223 KPTVLADPRTNSLII
-238 RGGNAERLGQ
+238 RSGNAERLAQ

-259 RNVGSI
+259 KNVGSI

-296 NSNAQGNTNL
+296 NTNAQGNSNI
-306 NALAPMIPNQGG
+306 NARAPTTPNQGAASA
-318 IPPMNPGG
+318 MNL
-326 GMGGIGGVGGASPL
+326 GGAGGAGGANPL
-340 GGGVSAGASTA
+340 GGGSSAAASTA
-351 LTSTSAPSTGGI
+351 LTSTSEPSTGGI

-379 PVFND
+379 PVFRD

-408 TDANAAEL
+408 TDQNAAEL

-427 TAFAGTNFNGPAA
+427 TAFAGTNFIGPST
-440 SGNTNILGASAA
+440 SGNTNIIGASAA
-452 INAALGAAAGAAVAG
+452 INAVLGTAGAVATA
-467 PTLGFGLNVGSI
+467 PLGLGLNVGSI
-479 TSFGNNLA
+479 TSFGKNLA

-530 SYAQTGSSSTVTPFQ
+530 SYAQTGSATTVTPFQ
-545 TFARQ
+545 TFTRQ

-573 QEVSSIQD
+573 QEVSSIQNFSAANG
-581 VSSTTGI
+581 VV
-588 ILNKRNVE
+588 LNKRNVE

-612 IGDNYT
+612 IGDDYT
-618 DGSSKIPLL
+618 DGSSKIPWL
-627 GDLPLIGQL
+627 GDLPLVGAL
-636 FRYDNKSRT
+636 FRYDNKSRK
-645 RTNLMVFIRPT
+645 RSNLMVFIRPT
-656 VLRTNE
+656 VLRNNE
-662 QNNIFSNNKVDDFEE
+662 ENNIFSNNKLDDMEE
-677 KRKNFVQAPL
+677 KRKSFVQAPM
-687 LLKKENLDASN
+687 LLKKENLNASD

>member
-1 MFRLSKTVLKLVFIL
+1 MFRLFKTTFTLVLIL
-16 FVQQNAFAQ
+16 LVQQNIFAQ
-25 NNTINLSFNN
+25 GSGINLSFNN
-35 ADVDAVIATVARA
+35 ADVEAVISTVARA
-48 TNRSIIVDPKVR
+48 TNRTIVVDPKVR
-60 GKISLM
+60 GKISLS
-66 SSQPLTPDQAIDS
+66 SSQALTPDQAIDS

-88 FALVNTPG
+88 FALVNTAG

-111 QTYTGTTGVTGD
+111 QTYTSTTGVTGD

-133 FESAANVVNL
+133 FESAANVVAII
-143 LRPLISPNNTINA
+143 RPLVSPNNTINA

-167 YASNIGRIEKIIQSI
+167 YASNIGRIEKIIQSV
-182 DNPTATKVETIALKN
+182 DNPTSTKVETIALKN
-197 AQAVKIA
+197 AQASKVA
-204 ALVNRA
+204 SLVNRA

-218 GDPTS
+218 SDPMS
-223 RPTVLADPRTNSLIV
+223 KPTILADPRTNSLII
-238 RGGNAERLGQ
+238 RGGNAERLAQ
-248 IRRLVATLDTS
+248 IRRLAAQLDAS
-259 RNVGSI
+259 KNVGNI

-270 KNAEAAKLAIT
+270 KNSEAAKLAIT
-281 LRALVAADGSSNDPT
+281 LRALVAADSSSADST
-296 NSNAQGNTNL
+296 NINPQGNANL
-306 NALAPMIPNQGG
+306 NAQVPNQGA
-318 IPPMNPGG
+318 INPMTAV
-326 GMGGIGGVGGASPL
+326 GMNSSNPL
-340 GGGVSAGASTA
+340 GGGPSAAASSA
-351 LTSTSAPSTGGI
+351 LTSSSAPSTGGV

-379 PVFND
+379 PVYKD
-384 LMKVI
+384 LLRVI
-389 AQLDRRRAQVYIE
+389 EQLDRRRAQVYIE

-408 TDANAAEL
+408 TAANAAEL
-416 GVQWQALNSSN
+416 GVQWQALNSAN
-427 TAFAGTNFNGPAA
+427 TAYGGTNFNGPPS
-440 SGNTNILGASAA
+440 SGNTNIFGASAA
-452 INAALGAAAGAAVAG
+452 INSALGTAAAGAAVPA
-467 PTLGFGLNVGSI
+467 LGLGLNIGSI
-479 TSFGNNLA
+479 TNFGSNLA

-530 SYAQTGSSSTVTPFQ
+530 SYAQTGSTATVTPFQ
-545 TFARQ
+545 TYTRQ

-581 VSSTTGI
+581 ASSTTGI

-627 GDLPLIGQL
+627 GDLPLIGGL

-645 RTNLMVFIRPT
+645 RTNLMVFIRPS
-656 VLRTNE
+656 VLRNNE
-662 QNNIFSNNKVDDFEE
+662 QNNIFSNNKLDDLEE
-677 KRKNFVQAPL
+677 KRKTFVQAPL
-687 LLKKENLDASN
+687 LLKKENLTATT
-698 LRDVR
+698 LRDIR
-703 DIMHDIAP
+703 DIMHDVAP

>member
-1 MFRLSKTVLKLVFIL
+1 MFRLSKTFLQLVLIL
-16 FVQQNAFAQ
+16 FVQQNSFAQ
-25 NNTINLSFNN
+25 NNNINLNFNN
-35 ADVDAVIATVARA
+35 ADVDAVISTIARA

-66 SSQPLTPDQAIDS
+66 SSQPLTPDQAIDR

-111 QTYTGTTGVTGD
+111 QIYTAKTDVAGD
-123 QIITRVFQLN
+123 QIITRVFHLN
-133 FESAANVVNL
+133 FATAANVVNL

-156 LPGNNSILVTD
+156 LPGNNSIVVTD
-167 YASNIGRIEKIIQSI
+167 YASNLGRIEKIIQSV
-182 DNPTATKVETIALKN
+182 DNPAATKVETIALNN
-197 AQAVKIA
+197 AQAAKVA

-218 GDPTS
+218 GDPLS
-223 RPTVLADPRTNSLIV
+223 KPTVLADPRTNSLII
-238 RGGNAERLGQ
+238 RSGNAERLAQ

-259 RNVGSI
+259 KNVGSI

-296 NSNAQGNTNL
+296 NT
-306 NALAPMIPNQGG
+306 NALGNSNINARAPTTPNQGAASA
-318 IPPMNPGG
+318 MNL
-326 GMGGIGGVGGASPL
+326 GGAGGAGGANPL
-340 GGGVSAGASTA
+340 GGGSSAAASTA
-351 LTSTSAPSTGGI
+351 LTSTSEPSTGGI

-379 PVFND
+379 PVFRD

-408 TDANAAEL
+408 TDQNAAEL

-427 TAFAGTNFNGPAA
+427 TAFAGTNFIGPST
-440 SGNTNILGASAA
+440 SGNTNIIGASAA
-452 INAALGAAAGAAVAG
+452 INAVLGTAGAVATA
-467 PTLGFGLNVGSI
+467 PLGLGLNVGSI
-479 TSFGNNLA
+479 TSFGKNLA

-530 SYAQTGSSSTVTPFQ
+530 SYAQTGSATTVTPFQ
-545 TFARQ
+545 TFTRQ

-573 QEVSSIQD
+573 QEVSSIQNFSAANG
-581 VSSTTGI
+581 VV
-588 ILNKRNVE
+588 LNKRNVE

-612 IGDNYT
+612 IGDDYT
-618 DGSSKIPLL
+618 DGSSKIPWL
-627 GDLPLIGQL
+627 GDLPLVGAL
-636 FRYDNKSRT
+636 FRYDNKSRK
-645 RTNLMVFIRPT
+645 RSNLMVFIRPT
-656 VLRTNE
+656 VLRNNE
-662 QNNIFSNNKVDDFEE
+662 ENNIFSNNKLDDMEE
-677 KRKNFVQAPL
+677 KRKSFVQAPM
-687 LLKKENLDASN
+687 LLKKENLNASD

>member
-1 MFRLSKTVLKLVFIL
+1 MFRLFKTTFTLVLIL
-16 FVQQNAFAQ
+16 LVQQNIFAQ
-25 NNTINLSFNN
+25 GSGINLSFNN
-35 ADVDAVIATVARA
+35 ADVEAVISTVARA
-48 TNRSIIVDPKVR
+48 TNRTIVVDPKVR
-60 GKISLM
+60 GKISLS
-66 SSQPLTPDQAIDS
+66 SSQALTPDQAIDS

-88 FALVNTPG
+88 FALVNTAG

-111 QTYTGTTGVTGD
+111 QTYTSTTGVTGD

-133 FESAANVVNL
+133 FESAANVVAII
-143 LRPLISPNNTINA
+143 RPLVSPNNTINA

-167 YASNIGRIEKIIQSI
+167 YASNIGRIEKIIQSV
-182 DNPTATKVETIALKN
+182 DNPTSTKVETIALKN
-197 AQAVKIA
+197 AQASKVA
-204 ALVNRA
+204 SLVNRA

-218 GDPTS
+218 SDPMS
-223 RPTVLADPRTNSLIV
+223 KPTILADPRTNSLII
-238 RGGNAERLGQ
+238 RGGNAERLAQ
-248 IRRLVATLDTS
+248 IRRLAAQLDAS
-259 RNVGSI
+259 KNVGNI

-281 LRALVAADGSSNDPT
+281 LRALVAADNSSADPT
-296 NSNAQGNTNL
+296 NINPQGNANVNAQ
-306 NALAPMIPNQGG
+306 MPNQSA
-318 IPPMNPGG
+318 INPMNVA
-326 GMGGIGGVGGASPL
+326 GMNIANPL
-340 GGGVSAGASTA
+340 GGGPSAAASSA

-379 PVFND
+379 PVYKD
-384 LMKVI
+384 LLKVI
-389 AQLDRRRAQVYIE
+389 EQLDRRRAQVYIE

-408 TDANAAEL
+408 TAANAAEL
-416 GVQWQALNSSN
+416 GVQWQALNSAN
-427 TAFAGTNFNGPAA
+427 TAYGGTNFNGPAS
-440 SGNTNILGASAA
+440 SGNTNIFGASAA
-452 INAALGAAAGAAVAG
+452 INSALGTAAAGAAVPA
-467 PTLGFGLNVGSI
+467 LGLGLNIGSI
-479 TSFGNNLA
+479 TNFGSNLA

-530 SYAQTGSSSTVTPFQ
+530 SYAQTGSTATVTPFQ
-545 TFARQ
+545 TYTRQ

-627 GDLPLIGQL
+627 GDLPLIGGL

-645 RTNLMVFIRPT
+645 RTNLMVFIRPS
-656 VLRTNE
+656 VLRNNE
-662 QNNIFSNNKVDDFEE
+662 QNNIFSNNKLDDLEE
-677 KRKNFVQAPL
+677 KRKTFVQAPL
-687 LLKKENLDASN
+687 LLKKENWTATT
-698 LRDVR
+698 LRDIR
-703 DIMHDIAP
+703 DIMHDVAP

>member
-1 MFRLSKTVLKLVFIL
+1 MFRLSKTFLQLVLIL
-16 FVQQNAFAQ
+16 FVQQNSFAQ
-25 NNTINLSFNN
+25 NNNINLNFNN
-35 ADVDAVIATVARA
+35 ADVDAVISTISRA

-66 SSQPLTPDQAIDS
+66 SSQPLTPDQAIDR

-111 QTYTGTTGVTGD
+111 QLYTARTDVAGD
-123 QIITRVFQLN
+123 QIITRVFHLN
-133 FESAANVVNL
+133 FASAANVVNL

-156 LPGNNSILVTD
+156 LPGNNSIVVTD
-167 YASNIGRIEKIIQSI
+167 YASNLGRIEKIIQSV
-182 DNPTATKVETIALKN
+182 DNPAATKVETIALKN
-197 AQAVKIA
+197 AQAAKVA

-218 GDPTS
+218 GDPLS
-223 RPTVLADPRTNSLIV
+223 KPTVLADPRTNSLII
-238 RGGNAERLGQ
+238 RSGNAERLAQ

-259 RNVGSI
+259 KNVGSI

-296 NSNAQGNTNL
+296 NTNAQGNSNI
-306 NALAPMIPNQGG
+306 NARAPTTPNQGAAAA
-318 IPPMNPGG
+318 MNLGGAGG
-326 GMGGIGGVGGASPL
+326 GAGGANPL
-340 GGGVSAGASTA
+340 GGGSSAAASTA
-351 LTSTSAPSTGGI
+351 LTSTSEPSTGGI

-379 PVFND
+379 PVFRD

-408 TDANAAEL
+408 TDQNAAEL

-427 TAFAGTNFNGPAA
+427 TAFAGTNFIGPTT
-440 SGNTNILGASAA
+440 SGNTNIIGASAA
-452 INAALGAAAGAAVAG
+452 INAVLGTAGAVATA
-467 PTLGFGLNVGSI
+467 PLGLGLNVGSI
-479 TSFGNNLA
+479 TSFGKNLA

-530 SYAQTGSSSTVTPFQ
+530 SYAQTGSATTVTPFQ
-545 TFARQ
+545 TFTRQ

-573 QEVSSIQD
+573 QEVSSIQNF
-581 VSSTTGI
+581 SAATGVV
-588 ILNKRNVE
+588 LNKRNVE

-612 IGDNYT
+612 IGDDYT
-618 DGSSKIPLL
+618 DGSSKIPWL
-627 GDLPLIGQL
+627 GDLPLIGAL
-636 FRYDNKSRT
+636 FRYDNKSRK
-645 RTNLMVFIRPT
+645 RSNLMVFIRPT
-656 VLRTNE
+656 VLRNNE
-662 QNNIFSNNKVDDFEE
+662 ENNIFSNNKLDDMEE
-677 KRKNFVQAPL
+677 KRKSFVQAPM
-687 LLKKENLDASN
+687 LLKKENLNASD

>member
-1 MFRLSKTVLKLVFIL
+1 MFRSLKTTCMLALIL
-16 FVQQNAFAQ
+16 FVQQNCFAQ
-25 NNTINLSFNN
+25 NNGINLAFNN
-35 ADVDAVIATVARA
+35 ADVEAVISTVARA
-48 TNRSIIVDPKVR
+48 TNRSIVVDPKVR
-60 GKISLM
+60 GKISLN
-66 SSQPLTPDQAIDS
+66 SSQALTPDQAIDS

-88 FALVNTPG
+88 FALVNTAG

-111 QTYTGTTGVTGD
+111 QTYTSTTGVTGD

-133 FESAANVVNL
+133 FESAANVVAII
-143 LRPLISPNNTINA
+143 RPLVSPNNTINA

-167 YASNIGRIEKIIQSI
+167 YASNIERIEKIIKSV
-182 DNPTATKVETIALKN
+182 DNSSSTRVETIALKN
-197 AQAVKIA
+197 AQAIKVA
-204 ALVNRA
+204 SLVNRA

-218 GDPTS
+218 GDPMS
-223 RPTVLADPRTNSLIV
+223 KPTILADPRTNSLII
-238 RGGNAERLGQ
+238 RGGNAERLAQ
-248 IRRLVATLDTS
+248 IRGLAAKLDAS
-259 RNVGSI
+259 KNVGNI
-265 YVVPL
+265 YVVAL
-270 KNAEAAKLAIT
+270 KNAEASKLAIT
-281 LRALVAADGSSNDPT
+281 LRALVAADNSSADPT
-296 NSNAQGNTNL
+296 NASAQGNVNL
-306 NALAPMIPNQGG
+306 NAQIPNQS
-318 IPPMNPGG
+318 PTNPMNVG
-326 GMGGIGGVGGASPL
+326 GMNNANPL
-340 GGGVSAGASTA
+340 GGAPSAAASSA
-351 LTSTSAPSTGGI
+351 LTSTSAPSTGGM

-379 PVFND
+379 PVYKD
-384 LMKVI
+384 LLRVI
-389 AQLDRRRAQVYIE
+389 EQLDRRRAQVYIE

-408 TDANAAEL
+408 TAANAAEL
-416 GVQWQALNSSN
+416 GVQWQALNGSN
-427 TAFAGTNFNGPAA
+427 TAFAGTNFNGPTS
-440 SGNTNILGASAA
+440 SGNTNIFGSSAT
-452 INAALGAAAGAAVAG
+452 INSVLGAAAVGAAVPA
-467 PTLGFGLNVGSI
+467 LGLGLNLGSI
-479 TSFGNNLA
+479 TNFGNNLA

-530 SYAQTGSSSTVTPFQ
+530 SYAQTGSTATVTPFQ
-545 TFARQ
+545 TYTRQ

-627 GDLPLIGQL
+627 GDIPLIGGL

-645 RTNLMVFIRPT
+645 RTNLMVFIRPS
-656 VLRTNE
+656 VLRNNE
-662 QNNIFSNNKVDDFEE
+662 QNNIFSNNKLDDLEE
-677 KRKNFVQAPL
+677 KRKTFVQAPL
-687 LLKKENLDASN
+687 LLKKENLTATT
-698 LRDVR
+698 LRDIR
-703 DIMHDIAP
+703 DIMHDVAP

>member
-1 MFRLSKTVLKLVFIL
+1 MFRIFKTTLTLALILV
-16 FVQQNAFAQ
+16 VQQHCLAQ
-25 NNTINLSFNN
+25 SNGINLSFNN
-35 ADVDAVIATVARA
+35 ADVEAVISTVARA
-48 TNRSIIVDPKVR
+48 TNRSIVVDPKVR
-60 GKISLM
+60 GKISLN
-66 SSQPLTPDQAIDS
+66 SSQALTPDQALDS

-88 FALVNTPG
+88 FALVNTAE

-111 QTYTGTTGVTGD
+111 QTYTSRPGVTGD

-133 FESAANVVNL
+133 FESAANVATL
-143 LRPLISPNNTINA
+143 IRPLVSPNNTINA

-167 YASNIGRIEKIIQSI
+167 YASNIARIEKIIQSI
-182 DNPTATKVETIALKN
+182 DSPSSSKVETITLKN
-197 AQAVKIA
+197 AQAIKVA

-218 GDPTS
+218 GDPLTK
-223 RPTVLADPRTNSLIV
+223 PTILADPRTNSLII
-238 RGGNAERLGQ
+238 RGGNAERLAQ
-248 IRRLVATLDTS
+248 IRGLVAKLDAS
-259 RNVGSI
+259 NNVGNI
-265 YVVPL
+265 YVVAL
-270 KNAEAAKLAIT
+270 KNAEASKLAIT
-281 LRALVAADGSSNDPT
+281 LRALMAAESSSADPT
-296 NSNAQGNTNL
+296 NTNTQGNANSNPL
-306 NALAPMIPNQGG
+306 IPNQSAAN
-318 IPPMNPGG
+318 PMSAVGLNSTTSF
-326 GMGGIGGVGGASPL
+326 GGAP
-340 GGGVSAGASTA
+340 SAAASSA
-351 LTSTSAPSTGGI
+351 LTSTSAPSTGGM

-379 PVFND
+379 PVYKD

-389 AQLDRRRAQVYIE
+389 EQLDRRRAQVYIE

-408 TDANAAEL
+408 TAANAAEL
-416 GVQWQALNSSN
+416 GVQWQALNGSN
-427 TAFAGTNFNGPAA
+427 TAYAGTNFNGPTS
-440 SGNTNILGASAA
+440 SGNTNIFGSSAA
-452 INAALGAAAGAAVAG
+452 INSALGTAVAGAAVPA
-467 PTLGFGLNVGSI
+467 LGLGLNIGSI
-479 TSFGNNLA
+479 TNFGSNLA

-530 SYAQTGSSSTVTPFQ
+530 SYAQTGSTSTVTPFQ
-545 TFARQ
+545 TYTRQ

-627 GDLPLIGQL
+627 GDLPLIGGL

-645 RTNLMVFIRPT
+645 RTNLMVFIRPS
-656 VLRTNE
+656 VLRNNE
-662 QNNIFSNNKVDDFEE
+662 QNNIFSNNKLDDLEE
-677 KRKNFVQAPL
+677 KRKTFVQAPL
-687 LLKKENLDASN
+687 LLKKENLNTAT

>member
-1 MFRLSKTVLKLVFIL
+1 MFRSLKTICTLALILV
-16 FVQQNAFAQ
+16 VQQQCFAQ
-25 NNTINLSFNN
+25 NNGINLSFNN
-35 ADVDAVIATVARA
+35 ADVEAVIATVARA
-48 TNRSIIVDPKVR
+48 TNRSIVVDPKVR
-60 GKISLM
+60 GKISLN
-66 SSQPLTPDQAIDS
+66 SSQALTPDQALDS

-88 FALVNTPG
+88 FALVNTAE

-111 QTYTGTTGVTGD
+111 QTFTSRPGVTGD

-133 FESAANVVNL
+133 FESAANVATL
-143 LRPLISPNNTINA
+143 IRPLVSPNNTINA

-167 YASNIGRIEKIIQSI
+167 YASNIARIEKIIQSI
-182 DNPTATKVETIALKN
+182 DSPSSSKVETIALKN
-197 AQAVKIA
+197 AQAIKVA

-218 GDPTS
+218 GDPLTK
-223 RPTVLADPRTNSLIV
+223 PTILADPRTNSLII
-238 RGGNAERLGQ
+238 RGGNAERLAQ
-248 IRRLVATLDTS
+248 IRGLVAKLDS
-259 RNVGSI
+259 SKNIGNI
-265 YVVPL
+265 YVVAL
-270 KNAEAAKLAIT
+270 KNAEASKLAIT
-281 LRALVAADGSSNDPT
+281 LRALMAAESSSADPT
-296 NSNAQGNTNL
+296 NTNTNAQGNANSNPL
-306 NALAPMIPNQGG
+306 IPNQSAAN
-318 IPPMNPGG
+318 PMSAAGLNSATSF
-326 GMGGIGGVGGASPL
+326 GGAP
-340 GGGVSAGASTA
+340 SAAASSA
-351 LTSTSAPSTGGI
+351 LTSTSAPSTGGM

-379 PVFND
+379 PVYKD
-384 LMKVI
+384 LLKVI
-389 AQLDRRRAQVYIE
+389 EQLDRRRAQVYIE

-408 TDANAAEL
+408 TAANAAEL
-416 GVQWQALNSSN
+416 GVQWQALNGSN
-427 TAFAGTNFNGPAA
+427 TAYAGTNFNGPTS
-440 SGNTNILGASAA
+440 SGNTNIFGSSAA
-452 INAALGAAAGAAVAG
+452 INSALGTAVAGAAVPA
-467 PTLGFGLNVGSI
+467 LGLGLNIGSI
-479 TSFGNNLA
+479 TNFGSNLA

-530 SYAQTGSSSTVTPFQ
+530 SYAQTGSTSTVTPFQ
-545 TFARQ
+545 TYTRQ

-627 GDLPLIGQL
+627 GDLPLIGGL

-645 RTNLMVFIRPT
+645 RTNLMVFIRPS
-656 VLRTNE
+656 VLRNNE
-662 QNNIFSNNKVDDFEE
+662 QNNIFSNNKLDDLEE
-677 KRKNFVQAPL
+677 KRKTFVQAPL
-687 LLKKENLDASN
+687 LLKKENLNTAT

>member
-1 MFRLSKTVLKLVFIL
+1 MFRLSKTFLQLVLIL
-16 FVQQNAFAQ
+16 FVQQNSFAQ
-25 NNTINLSFNN
+25 NNNINLNFNN
-35 ADVDAVIATVARA
+35 ADVDAVISTIARA

-66 SSQPLTPDQAIDS
+66 SSQPLTPDQAIDR

-111 QTYTGTTGVTGD
+111 QIYTAKTDVAGD
-123 QIITRVFQLN
+123 QIITRVFHLN
-133 FESAANVVNL
+133 FATAANVVNL

-156 LPGNNSILVTD
+156 LPGNNSIVVTD
-167 YASNIGRIEKIIQSI
+167 YASNLGRIEKIIQSV
-182 DNPTATKVETIALKN
+182 DNPAATKVETIALNN
-197 AQAVKIA
+197 AQAAKVA

-218 GDPTS
+218 GDPLS
-223 RPTVLADPRTNSLIV
+223 KPTVLADPRTNSLII
-238 RGGNAERLGQ
+238 RSGNAERLAQ

-259 RNVGSI
+259 KNVGSI

-296 NSNAQGNTNL
+296 NTNAQGNSNI
-306 NALAPMIPNQGG
+306 NARAPTTPNQGAASA
-318 IPPMNPGG
+318 MNL
-326 GMGGIGGVGGASPL
+326 GGAGGAGGANPL
-340 GGGVSAGASTA
+340 GGGSSAAASTA
-351 LTSTSAPSTGGI
+351 LTSTSEPSTGGI

-379 PVFND
+379 PVFRD

-408 TDANAAEL
+408 TDQNAAEL

-427 TAFAGTNFNGPAA
+427 TAFAGTNFIGPST
-440 SGNTNILGASAA
+440 SGNTNIIGASAA
-452 INAALGAAAGAAVAG
+452 INAVLGTAGAVATA
-467 PTLGFGLNVGSI
+467 PLGLGLNVGSI
-479 TSFGNNLA
+479 TSFGKNLA

-530 SYAQTGSSSTVTPFQ
+530 SYAQTGSATTVTPFQ
-545 TFARQ
+545 TFTRQ

-573 QEVSSIQD
+573 QEVSSIQNFSAANG
-581 VSSTTGI
+581 VV
-588 ILNKRNVE
+588 LNKRNVE

-612 IGDNYT
+612 IGDDYT
-618 DGSSKIPLL
+618 DGSSKIPWL
-627 GDLPLIGQL
+627 GDLPLIGAL
-636 FRYDNKSRT
+636 FRYDNKSRK
-645 RTNLMVFIRPT
+645 RSNLMVFIRPT
-656 VLRTNE
+656 VLRNNE
-662 QNNIFSNNKVDDFEE
+662 ENNIFSNNKLDDMEE
-677 KRKNFVQAPL
+677 KRKSFVQAPM
-687 LLKKENLDASN
+687 LLKKENLNASD

>member
-1 MFRLSKTVLKLVFIL
+1 MFSLFKTAFTLVLIL
-16 FVQQNAFAQ
+16 LVQQNIFAQ
-25 NNTINLSFNN
+25 SSGINLSFNN
-35 ADVDAVIATVARA
+35 ADVEAVISTVARA
-48 TNRSIIVDPKVR
+48 TNRTIVVDPKVR
-60 GKISLM
+60 GKISLS
-66 SSQPLTPDQAIDS
+66 SSQALTPDQAIDS

-88 FALVNTPG
+88 FALVNTAG

-111 QTYTGTTGVTGD
+111 QTYTSTTGVTGD

-133 FESAANVVNL
+133 FESAANVVAII
-143 LRPLISPNNTINA
+143 RPLVSPNNTINA

-167 YASNIGRIEKIIQSI
+167 YASNIGRIEKIIQSV
-182 DNPTATKVETIALKN
+182 DNPTSTKVETIALKN
-197 AQAVKIA
+197 AQASKVA
-204 ALVNRA
+204 SLVNRA

-218 GDPTS
+218 SDPMS
-223 RPTVLADPRTNSLIV
+223 KPTILADPRTNSLII
-238 RGGNAERLGQ
+238 RGGNAERLAQ
-248 IRRLVATLDTS
+248 IRRLAAQLDAS
-259 RNVGSI
+259 KNVGNI

-281 LRALVAADGSSNDPT
+281 LRALVAADNSSTDPT
-296 NSNAQGNTNL
+296 NINPQGNANL
-306 NALAPMIPNQGG
+306 NAQIPNQGA
-318 IPPMNPGG
+318 INPMTAV
-326 GMGGIGGVGGASPL
+326 GMNSANPL
-340 GGGVSAGASTA
+340 GGAPSAAASSA
-351 LTSTSAPSTGGI
+351 LTSSSAPSTGGV

-379 PVFND
+379 PVYKD
-384 LMKVI
+384 LLKVI
-389 AQLDRRRAQVYIE
+389 EQLDRRRAQVYIE

-408 TDANAAEL
+408 TAANAAEL

-427 TAFAGTNFNGPAA
+427 TAYAGTNFNGPAS
-440 SGNTNILGASAA
+440 SGNTNIFGSSATVNSILGT
-452 INAALGAAAGAAVAG
+452 AAAGAAVS
-467 PTLGFGLNVGSI
+467 PLGLGLNIGSI
-479 TSFGNNLA
+479 TNFGSNLA

-530 SYAQTGSSSTVTPFQ
+530 SYAQTGSTATVTPFQ
-545 TFARQ
+545 TYTRQ

-627 GDLPLIGQL
+627 GNLPLIGGL

-645 RTNLMVFIRPT
+645 RTNLMVFIRPS
-656 VLRTNE
+656 VLRNNE
-662 QNNIFSNNKVDDFEE
+662 QNNIFSNNKLDDLEE
-677 KRKNFVQAPL
+677 KRKTFVQAPL
-687 LLKKENLDASN
+687 LLKKENLTATT
-698 LRDVR
+698 LRDIR
-703 DIMHDIAP
+703 DIMHDVAP

>member
-1 MFRLSKTVLKLVFIL
+1 MFRFSKTFLKLVLIL
-16 FVQQNAFAQ
+16 FVQQNCFAQ
-25 NNTINLSFNN
+25 NNNINLNFNN
-35 ADVDAVIATVARA
+35 ADVDAVISTVARA
-48 TNRSIIVDPKVR
+48 TNRSIVVDPKVR

-66 SSQPLTPDQAIDS
+66 SSQPLTPDQAIDR

-88 FALVNTPG
+88 FALVNTPS

-111 QTYTGTTGVTGD
+111 QTFSSTAGVTGD
-123 QIITRVFQLN
+123 QIITRVFHLN
-133 FESAANVVNL
+133 FASAASVVNL

-167 YASNIGRIEKIIQSI
+167 YASNLGRIEKIIQSV
-182 DNPTATKVETIALKN
+182 DNPSATKVETIALKN
-197 AQAVKIA
+197 AQATKVA

-223 RPTVLADPRTNSLIV
+223 KPTVLADPRTNSLII
-238 RGGNAERLGQ
+238 RSGNAERLAQ

-259 RNVGSI
+259 KNVGSI

-270 KNAEAAKLAIT
+270 KNAEASKLAIT
-281 LRALVAADGSSNDPT
+281 LRALVAADGSSNDPN
-296 NSNAQGNTNL
+296 NSNVQGNPNTNPQ
-306 NALAPMIPNQGG
+306 APMIPNQGAASA
-318 IPPMNPGG
+318 MNL
-326 GMGGIGGVGGASPL
+326 GGAGSTNPL
-340 GGGVSAGASTA
+340 GGGSSAAASTA
-351 LTSTSAPSTGGI
+351 LTSTSSPSTGGI

-379 PVFND
+379 PVFKD

-389 AQLDRRRAQVYIE
+389 AQLDRRRTQVYIE
-402 SMIVEL
+402 SIIVEL
-408 TDANAAEL
+408 SDSNAAEL

-427 TAFAGTNFNGPAA
+427 TAFVGTNFTGPAS
-440 SGNTNILGASAA
+440 SGNTNIIGASAA
-452 INAALGAAAGAAVAG
+452 INAVLGAAAGATAPAA
-467 PTLGFGLNVGSI
+467 LGLGLNVGTI
-479 TSFGNNLA
+479 TTFGNNLA

-494 VSTISGANVL
+494 ISTISGSNVL

-530 SYAQTGSSSTVTPFQ
+530 SYAQTGSTSTVTPFQ
-545 TFARQ
+545 TFTRQ

-558 RPQVSENGTVKLQIF
+558 RPQVSDNGTVKLQIF
-573 QEVSSIQD
+573 QEVSSIQS
-581 VSSTTGI
+581 VTNSGI

-627 GDLPLIGQL
+627 GDLPLIGGL

-645 RTNLMVFIRPT
+645 RTNLMVFIRPS
-656 VLRTNE
+656 VLRNNE
-662 QNNIFSNNKVDDFEE
+662 QNNIFSNNKLDDFEE
-677 KRKNFVQAPL
+677 KRKSFVQVPL
-687 LLKKENLDASN
+687 FPKNDNLNTAS
-698 LRDVR
+698 LRDIR
-703 DIMHDIAP
+703 DIMHNIAP

>member
-1 MFRLSKTVLKLVFIL
+1 MFRSLKTTCTLALIL
-16 FVQQNAFAQ
+16 FVQQNCFAQ
-25 NNTINLSFNN
+25 NNGINLAFNN
-35 ADVDAVIATVARA
+35 ADVEAVIATVARA
-48 TNRSIIVDPKVR
+48 TNRSIVVDPKVR
-60 GKISLM
+60 GKISLN
-66 SSQPLTPDQAIDS
+66 SRQALTPDQAIDS

-88 FALVNTPG
+88 FALVNTAG

-111 QTYTGTTGVTGD
+111 QTYTSTTGVSGD

-133 FESAANVVNL
+133 FESAANVVAII
-143 LRPLISPNNTINA
+143 RPLVSPNNTINA

-167 YASNIGRIEKIIQSI
+167 YASNIGRIEKIIQSV
-182 DNPTATKVETIALKN
+182 DNPTSSRVETIVLKN
-197 AQAVKIA
+197 AQAIKVA
-204 ALVNRA
+204 SLVNRA

-218 GDPTS
+218 GDPMAK
-223 RPTVLADPRTNSLIV
+223 PTILADPRTNSLII
-238 RGGNAERLGQ
+238 RGGNAERLAQ
-248 IRRLVATLDTS
+248 IRGLAATLDAS
-259 RNVGSI
+259 KNVGNI

-281 LRALVAADGSSNDPT
+281 LRALVAADNSSADST
-296 NSNAQGNTNL
+296 NINPQGNANPNTQ
-306 NALAPMIPNQGG
+306 IPNQGA
-318 IPPMNPGG
+318 INPMTA
-326 GMGGIGGVGGASPL
+326 VGLNSANPL
-340 GGGVSAGASTA
+340 GGAPSAAASSA
-351 LTSTSAPSTGGI
+351 LTSSSAPSTGGV

-379 PVFND
+379 PVYKD
-384 LMKVI
+384 LLRVI
-389 AQLDRRRAQVYIE
+389 EQLDRRRAQVYIE

-408 TDANAAEL
+408 TASNAAEL
-416 GVQWQALNSSN
+416 GVQWQALNSAN
-427 TAFAGTNFNGPAA
+427 TAYGGTNFNGPAS

-452 INAALGAAAGAAVAG
+452 INSALGTAAAGAAVPA
-467 PTLGFGLNVGSI
+467 LGVGLNIGSI
-479 TSFGNNLA
+479 TNFGSNLA

-530 SYAQTGSSSTVTPFQ
+530 SYAQTGSTATVTPFQ
-545 TFARQ
+545 TYTRQ

-627 GDLPLIGQL
+627 GDLPLIGGL

-645 RTNLMVFIRPT
+645 RTNLMVFIRPS
-656 VLRTNE
+656 VLRNNE
-662 QNNIFSNNKVDDFEE
+662 QNNIFSNNKLDDLEE
-677 KRKNFVQAPL
+677 KRKTFVQAPL
-687 LLKKENLDASN
+687 LLKKENLNATT
-698 LRDVR
+698 LRDIR
-703 DIMHDIAP
+703 DIMHDVAP

>member
-1 MFRLSKTVLKLVFIL
+1 MFHSLKNTCTLALLL
-16 FVQQNAFAQ
+16 FVQQNCFAQ
-25 NNTINLSFNN
+25 NNSINLAFNN
-35 ADVDAVIATVARA
+35 ADVEAVIATVARA
-48 TNRSIIVDPKVR
+48 TNRSIVVDPKVR
-60 GKISLM
+60 GKISLN
-66 SSQPLTPDQAIDS
+66 SSQALTADQAIDS

-88 FALVNTPG
+88 FALVNTAG

-111 QTYTGTTGVTGD
+111 QTYTARTGVTGD

-133 FESAANVVNL
+133 FESAANVVAII
-143 LRPLISPNNTINA
+143 RPLVSPNNTINA

-167 YASNIGRIEKIIQSI
+167 YASNIERIEKIIQSV
-182 DNPTATKVETIALKN
+182 DNPSSSKVETISLKN
-197 AQAVKIA
+197 AQAIKVA
-204 ALVNRA
+204 SLVNRA

-218 GDPTS
+218 GDPMS
-223 RPTVLADPRTNSLIV
+223 KPTILADPRTNSLII
-238 RGGNAERLGQ
+238 RGGNAERLAQ
-248 IRRLVATLDTS
+248 IRRLAAQLDAS
-259 RNVGSI
+259 KNVGNI

-281 LRALVAADGSSNDPT
+281 LRALVAADNSSADST
-296 NSNAQGNTNL
+296 NINPQGNANINAQ
-306 NALAPMIPNQGG
+306 IPNQSA
-318 IPPMNPGG
+318 INPMNVG
-326 GMGGIGGVGGASPL
+326 GMNNANPL
-340 GGGVSAGASTA
+340 GGAPSAAASSA

-379 PVFND
+379 PVYKD
-384 LMKVI
+384 LLKVI
-389 AQLDRRRAQVYIE
+389 EQLARRRAQVYIE

-408 TDANAAEL
+408 TAANAAEL
-416 GVQWQALNSSN
+416 GVQWQALNGSN
-427 TAFAGTNFNGPAA
+427 TAYAGTNFNGPAS
-440 SGNTNILGASAA
+440 SGNTNIFGSSATINSVLGATAV
-452 INAALGAAAGAAVAG
+452 GAAVPA
-467 PTLGFGLNVGSI
+467 LGLGLNIGSI
-479 TSFGNNLA
+479 TNFGNNLA

-530 SYAQTGSSSTVTPFQ
+530 SYAQTGSTATVTPFQ
-545 TFARQ
+545 TYTRQ

-627 GDLPLIGQL
+627 GDLPLIGGL

-645 RTNLMVFIRPT
+645 RTNLMVFIRPS
-656 VLRTNE
+656 VLRNNE
-662 QNNIFSNNKVDDFEE
+662 QNNIFSNNKLDDLEE
-677 KRKNFVQAPL
+677 KRKTFVQAPL
-687 LLKKENLDASN
+687 LLKKENLTATT
-698 LRDVR
+698 LRDIR
-703 DIMHDIAP
+703 DIMHDVAP